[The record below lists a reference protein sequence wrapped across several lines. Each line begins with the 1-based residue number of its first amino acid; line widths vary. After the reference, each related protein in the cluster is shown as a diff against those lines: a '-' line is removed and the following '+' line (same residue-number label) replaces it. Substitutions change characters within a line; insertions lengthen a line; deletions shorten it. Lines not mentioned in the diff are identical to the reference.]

1 MNVSY
6 TMRVPRLWTETMTA
20 HRAAVRDAVIETA
33 VALAAEHG
41 PASVTMSE
49 VAERAGITRA
59 TLYKYFPDV
68 QAILVAWH
76 QRQIARHLDQ
86 LAETATQPGTPGQRV
101 QAVLAAFAA
110 RVNHQRPHGTEL
122 AALMHRGEHMAA
134 AQQQLR
140 EFLAGLLAD
149 AAKAGDVRDDMAP
162 DELAGY
168 CLHALTAASTLP
180 SADAVHRLVTLTMAA
195 LRPPG

>member
-68 QAILVAWH
+68 DAILVAWH
-76 QRQIARHLDQ
+76 QRQIARHLAQ
-86 LAETATQPGTPGQRV
+86 LAETAGQAGTPGERLRT
-101 QAVLAAFAA
+101 VLEAFAA
-110 RVNHQRPHGTEL
+110 RVNHQRPHHTEL
-122 AALMHRGEHMAA
+122 AALVHRGEHMAA